1 MSAYVWFS
9 EELWPGGYNFFIM
22 LQNNPTV
29 RRIFNS
35 DVYSIPKENLSKPQ
49 KIIVTHGEKRNVYYN
64 SDQSFEKINQGVS
77 AFISETLKDES
88 LVANRVT
95 VDKVEW
101 QDVLRNDE
109 ILDTNSIY
117 VSYSLEYGSNLFA
130 RMIGIKE
137 TWIGKE
143 ISAVKEFIIAPVGDD
158 GSDVLFYVKDAAL
171 DTIYKYLISYKD
183 KNAIKTIVNDYA
195 TDTDTTYSYSF
206 ELNLDKNDEG
216 IGTGVVQ
223 KVFLDSMAI
232 ISSRS
237 TTVPVIYGENPFEAG
252 IVNRDELLGGFQYAA
267 GSPNHHT
274 DFEGVEYFIE
284 NYSHLKIY
292 PSGLIE
298 YVAET
303 DGGGISLPE
312 GPATVYE
319 ALNKSIEFAE
329 NVWRSTMGDVPFSV
343 LVTSD
348 MIENDAG
355 VYKFTL
361 DYYYEG
367 NLVTTSLKGSGH
379 EPMNHAVEID
389 VKNGEIVK
397 YRHFFRKYDRA
408 GEVVS
413 TPQIEALDKIY
424 ERFQSPETEIF
435 INDIYLSY
443 IENGSKSDK
452 TPVWCAKIEGSGE
465 IVY

>member
-9 EELWPGGYNFFIM
+9 EELWPGGYNFFVM
-22 LQNNPTV
+22 LRNNPAV
-29 RRIFNS
+29 RRIFDS

-49 KIIVTHGEKRNVYYN
+49 KIVVTQGEMRNVYYH
-64 SDQSFEKINQGVS
+64 SDPSFEKINKGIS
-77 AFISETLKDES
+77 AFISATLKDET
-88 LVANRVT
+88 LILNRTT
-95 VDKVEW
+95 VDKNEW
-101 QDVLRNDE
+101 HDVLRNDE

-117 VSYSLEYGSNLFA
+117 VNYSIEYGSNLFA
-130 RMIGIKE
+130 RVIGIKE
-137 TWIGKE
+137 TWLGKE
-143 ISAVKEFIIAPVGDD
+143 ISAVKEFIVAPVD
-158 GSDVLFYVKDAAL
+158 GGNILFYVKDAA
-171 DTIYKYLISYKD
+171 TEMIYKYLVKYEES
-183 KNAIKTIVNDYA
+183 KTVASVINDYA
-195 TDTDTTYSYSF
+195 TNTDTTYSYSY

-223 KVFLDSMAI
+223 KVFLDSMSI
-232 ISSRS
+232 ISSGT
-237 TTVPVIYGENPFEAG
+237 TTVPVIYGENPFETG
-252 IVNRDELLGGFQYAA
+252 IVDRDELLGGFQYAS

-274 DFEGVEYFIE
+274 DFEGIEYFIE

-303 DGGGISLPE
+303 AGGGISLPE
-312 GPATVYE
+312 SPATAYE

-329 NVWRSTMGDVPFSV
+329 NIWRSAMGDVSFSV

-348 MIENDAG
+348 IIENNEG
-355 VYKFTL
+355 NYKFTL

-367 NLVTTSLKGSGH
+367 NMVTTSLKGNGH
-379 EPMNHAVEID
+379 DSMNHAVEIE

-397 YRHFFRKYDRA
+397 YRHFFRKYDNA
-408 GEVVS
+408 GTVVS

-424 ERFQSPETEIF
+424 ERFQSPETEII

-443 IENGSKSDK
+443 IENGSINDKS
-452 TPVWCAKIEGSGE
+452 PVWCAKIEGSDE